1 MAVRW
6 MVKAWE
12 EVPAEVITNCFKH
25 VGMTADEEMSMEMD
39 DDPFTGEEFA
49 TFDDDVAAYEPPVD
63 TTLPNWR
70 ENMRKEIIEASEED
84 NEMNDEET
92 IEEFDQPLAVP
103 EVNSVQGAMQL
114 FKKLKDY
121 SDWHGNEKLSQ
132 AIAHAND
139 ILLDMQLK
147 SMKQLSIHKYF
158 VRCTCMA

>member
-1 MAVRW
+1 
-6 MVKAWE
+6 
-12 EVPAEVITNCFKH
+12 
-25 VGMTADEEMSMEMD
+25 MTADEEMSMEMD
-39 DDPFTGEEFA
+39 DDPFTGEELLEIEELLSRISPNLDIA